1 MKHLLNMKRQL
12 KLNKLK
18 NHSGVSLSLT
28 NKKQNICLISSTEKL
43 NRFNALQVQ
52 PLKYKITIKQI
63 KVLEIATLIS
73 LKGIRQA
80 IKNKF
85 RAINHLKQQ
94 LSKQQ
99 LLQDL
104 LLRQFQSGRVTLIF
118 NTLLLQVL
126 LVPRL
131 CNIITIKLLCL
142 LLKLKDR
149 N

>member
-1 MKHLLNMKRQL
+1 M
-12 KLNKLK
+12 
-18 NHSGVSLSLT
+18 T
-28 NKKQNICLISSTEKL
+28 NKKQNICLTSSTGKL
-43 NRFNALQVQ
+43 NRFTALKVQ

-63 KVLEIATLIS
+63 IVLEIATLIS

-80 IKNKF
+80 IKNKC

-94 LSKQQ
+94 LYKQQ
-99 LLQDL
+99 LLQDH
-104 LLRQFQSGRVTLIF
+104 LLRQFQSGRVILIF
-118 NTLLLQVL
+118 NILLLQVL

-149 N
+149 D